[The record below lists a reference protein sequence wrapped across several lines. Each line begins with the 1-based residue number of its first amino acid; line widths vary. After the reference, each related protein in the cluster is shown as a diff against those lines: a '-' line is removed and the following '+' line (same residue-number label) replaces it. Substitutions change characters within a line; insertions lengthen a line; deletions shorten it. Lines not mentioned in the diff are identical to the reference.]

1 MGTVWRNWSL
11 GGARASSMPETT
23 KVERFLSF
31 SIRFEKSC
39 KIFLLDHSHI
49 EFKMLSYCE
58 GLTVIWGFQVVFKDS
73 MSSSVAGVT
82 EGDYRCDLSWMTS
95 ISEKLINY
103 IGLVC
108 KCNGEW
114 ISVKVSWSNVNRPV
128 LQDGWKDGADNLLN
142 GWREWVWSHPAHSL
156 TTYQSILDR
165 LLIMWQLGYIE
176 RSYRQSEATCRPPRT
191 RRPTWWNSTWSKR
204 LSESSLLGNR
214 STRLLSIEVSNSMCT
229 Q

>member
-1 MGTVWRNWSL
+1 MKDSLSSEVSRLFSRTVCQAAWQGSL
-11 GGARASSMPETT
+11 RETT
-23 KVERFLSF
+23 
-31 SIRFEKSC
+31 
-39 KIFLLDHSHI
+39 
-49 EFKMLSYCE
+49 
-58 GLTVIWGFQVVFKDS
+58 GLT
-73 MSSSVAGVT
+73 SVGWNPFWKSWSIIL
-82 EGDYRCDLSWMTS
+82 DLFAMENEFLCLSLKM
-95 ISEKLINY
+95 N
-103 IGLVC
+103 
-108 KCNGEW
+108 
-114 ISVKVSWSNVNRPV
+114 WSNVNRPV

-142 GWREWVWSHPAHSL
+142 GWREWVWSHPARSL

-214 STRLLSIEVSNSMCT
+214 STRLLSIAVLNSMWT

>member
-1 MGTVWRNWSL
+1 
-11 GGARASSMPETT
+11 MPETT

-31 SIRFEKSC
+31 FIRFEKSC

-82 EGDYRCDLSWMTS
+82 EGDYRFDLSWMKSWS
-95 ISEKLINY
+95 IIWNLFAMGNAFLCLSL
-103 IGLVC
+103 
-108 KCNGEW
+108 
-114 ISVKVSWSNVNRPV
+114 KVSWSNVNRPV

-142 GWREWVWSHPAHSL
+142 GWREWVLSHPARSL

-204 LSESSLLGNR
+204 LSESSLLGSR
-214 STRLLSIEVSNSMCT
+214 STRLLSIAVLNSMCT